1 MYCQYALHGAEI
13 TYYDVW
19 AIHGPE
25 NESIAALPVTQ
36 KPEYT
41 TLSLYRYNISKRSR
55 HISGCCSL
63 VDGAEKDE

>member
-1 MYCQYALHGAEI
+1 MYCARALHGADI

-19 AIHGPE
+19 ATHGPE
-25 NESIAALPVTQ
+25 IERIAALSVAL

-41 TLSLYRYNISKRSR
+41 TLSLYRYNISKQSR

-63 VDGAEKDE
+63 LDGAEKDE